1 MIKLIVS
8 DCDGTIVPEAT
19 FDINKEYEEVIEKLI
34 DKGMIFALA
43 SGRQYHSMAKLMP
56 RIYKKIYFLADNAAS
71 IVYNDELLSS
81 LYLDEEIVKEM
92 IEYVRYHRKIR
103 LVLSRMD
110 GYYIESNDTY
120 LHHKVFNNL
129 EGLGEI
135 VPDLYKYIKGTTKV
149 SILAKADLYEIAED
163 LISRWGD
170 KLHIAISGS
179 EWIDITDSKATKGF
193 GVKFLQNKFNIT
205 KEETLGLGNSY
216 NDIELLKN
224 SGIALVP
231 EDSHD
236 DIKTYATSIIKSVF
250 DDGALNEFKKFL

>member
-34 DKGMIFALA
+34 DKGIIFALA
-43 SGRQYHSMAKLMP
+43 SGRQYHSMVKLMP
-56 RIYKKIYFLADNAAS
+56 RIYNKIYFLADNAAS

-92 IEYVRYHRKIR
+92 IEYVRNHKKIR

-129 EGLGEI
+129 EGLGEV
-135 VPDLYKYIKGTTKV
+135 VPNLYEYIKGTTKV
-149 SILAKADLYEIAED
+149 SILAKADLYDIASD
-163 LISRWGD
+163 LQNKWGD

-179 EWIDITDSKATKGF
+179 EWIDITDIKATKGY
-193 GVKFLQNKFNIT
+193 GAKFLQEKFNIK
-205 KEETLGLGNSY
+205 KEETMGLGNSY

-224 SGIALVP
+224 CDIALVP
-231 EDSHD
+231 DDSHD
-236 DIKTYATSIIKSVF
+236 DIKKYATRLIPSVHN
-250 DDGALNEFKKFL
+250 DGALNEFKKYI

>member
-19 FDINKEYEEVIEKLI
+19 FDINVEYESVIEKLI
-34 DKGMIFALA
+34 DKGIIFALA
-43 SGRQYHSMAKLMP
+43 SGRQYHSMVKLMP
-56 RIYKKIYFLADNAAS
+56 RISKKIYFLADNSAS
-71 IVYNDELLSS
+71 IVYNGELLSS
-81 LYLDEEIVKEM
+81 LYLDENIVKEM
-92 IEYVRYHRKIR
+92 IEYVRKHKKIR

-129 EGLGEI
+129 EGLGEV

-149 SILAKADLYEIAED
+149 SILAKSDLYEISQD
-163 LISRWGD
+163 LKNKWGD

-179 EWIDITDSKATKGF
+179 EWIDITDEKATKGY
-193 GVKFLQNKFNIT
+193 GAKFLQKKFNIT
-205 KEETLGLGNSY
+205 KEETMGLGNSY

-224 SGIALVP
+224 CGISLVP

-236 DIKTYATSIIKSVF
+236 DIKEFATSIIPSVYE
-250 DDGALNEFKKFL
+250 DGALNEFKKYL